1 MSETSFYDLGLQRQM
16 HQGKLNRLS
25 LSLVVSERETEEDT
39 GSSGALYRQA
49 VMSCAILIPHRL
61 YGYWPVIYS
70 FTFANF
76 PYKLTCGHGLA
87 AGASLLIVPGRD
99 SRNLSRLIRC
109 RTETD

>member
-1 MSETSFYDLGLQRQM
+1 M
-16 HQGKLNRLS
+16 HGGKLNRLT
-25 LSLVVSERETEEDT
+25 LSLVVCERETDEDT

-76 PYKLTCGHGLA
+76 PYKLTYGHGLA
-87 AGASLLIVPGRD
+87 AGVSLLIVPGRER
-99 SRNLSRLIRC
+99 RNLFWLIRC